1 MTEDV
6 KKLVRVQ
13 DGRMI
18 GGVCA
23 GIGRYFGV
31 DSTLIRLAWVA
42 LALLLGTGVLA
53 YVICW
58 IVIPEE

>member
-1 MTEDV
+1 MEPE
-6 KKLVRVQ
+6 KKLTRPL
-13 DGRMI
+13 DGRML

-31 DSTLIRLAWVA
+31 DATLIRLAWV
-42 LALLLGTGVLA
+42 LLVCLGGTGVLA
-53 YVICW
+53 YVVCW